1 MKVVFIYGTALN
13 SRLTLFFTGST
24 CYHVGFTDGVKFWD
38 MNKIRRRR
46 VWPGLYP
53 TERVVLADAPV
64 HVTAEYLDLQLDTD
78 EAEYGVV
85 DYLLFGLRGIYHLF
99 GQSTRNAGGLIC
111 SEMVSNDLAANG
123 WLVRFGEVPAPADLE
138 MVIFGRKDEIKAI

>member
-1 MKVVFIYGTALN
+1 MKIVFIYGTTFS

-24 CYHVGFTDGVKFWD
+24 CYHVGFTDGTKFWD

-53 TERVVLADAPV
+53 AERVVLANAPV
-64 HVTAEYLDLQLDTD
+64 HVTADYLDLQLDTD

-85 DYLLFGLRGIYHLF
+85 DYLLFGLRWLYHLV

-123 WLVRFGEVPAPADLE
+123 WPVRFDEVPSPSDLE
-138 MVIFGRKDEIKAI
+138 QAVLGSKDSIKAI